1 MAITIHDAQTLA
13 IEQIN
18 LVAADIIGIAP
29 EEAIGCTPDQLFPPE
44 LARQFR
50 EDMREALTDTDRVT
64 QREYVHENSLG
75 QKTRWDARFLPLA
88 APQAAP
94 DQLLMVA
101 ADVTAQREQL
111 EVLISQ
117 REMLIK
123 EVQSRVRHNL
133 QDVTTLLRQV
143 GTRRPE
149 IQNVLGEVIG
159 QVQAIAQVY
168 GLASGPSGML
178 RVDAVVETV
187 AQAVQRTFGQ
197 VFDLRFESL
206 TTDWVLPEGESI
218 PFALIVNELLGNA
231 IKHSDTDS
239 PLSARLSP
247 LPNGLR
253 LEVVNEG
260 HLPANFRVEH
270 RPTSVAGLG
279 LVRALLPRRHA
290 SLSIEQNG
298 SQVWAV
304 IELHEPVI
312 ARSPS
317 TPPI

>member
-1 MAITIHDAQTLA
+1 
-13 IEQIN
+13 
-18 LVAADIIGIAP
+18 
-29 EEAIGCTPDQLFPPE
+29 
-44 LARQFR
+44 
-50 EDMREALTDTDRVT
+50 
-64 QREYVHENSLG
+64 
-75 QKTRWDARFLPLA
+75 
-88 APQAAP
+88 
-94 DQLLMVA
+94 
-101 ADVTAQREQL
+101 
-111 EVLISQ
+111 
-117 REMLIK
+117 MLIK

-149 IQNVLGEVIG
+149 IQPVLGEVVG

-168 GLASGPSGML
+168 GLVSGPSGVL
-178 RVDAVVETV
+178 RVDEVVETV
-187 AQAVQRTFGQ
+187 AQSVQRTFGQ
-197 VFDLRFESL
+197 VFDLQFEPQTSG
-206 TTDWVLPEGESI
+206 WVLPEGESI

-239 PLSARLSP
+239 PLRAHLSP
-247 LPNGLR
+247 LANGLR

-260 HLPANFRVEH
+260 RLPANFRVEH

-298 SQVWAV
+298 TQVWAV

-312 ARSPS
+312 TRSPLPT
-317 TPPI
+317 TPA